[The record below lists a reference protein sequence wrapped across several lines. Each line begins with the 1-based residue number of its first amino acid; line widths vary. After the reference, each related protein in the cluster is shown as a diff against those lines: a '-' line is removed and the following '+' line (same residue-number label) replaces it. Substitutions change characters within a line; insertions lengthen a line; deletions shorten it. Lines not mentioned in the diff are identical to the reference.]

1 MLAACS
7 RAFLSVASGA
17 WSSPQSRLY
26 ILGRFLPSVA
36 GVIKKSITWM
46 HWPRPSGP
54 VPLGAMPKRKW
65 PVWWL
70 FGSFGCAFGAPTLSA
85 DVLRHSAESS
95 DDAAFEEF
103 NIEKNHNHRVLL
115 KLVSRLAHRA
125 ERNQA

>member
-1 MLAACS
+1 M
-7 RAFLSVASGA
+7 GE
-17 WSSPQSRLY
+17 SS
-26 ILGRFLPSVA
+26 
-36 GVIKKSITWM
+36 
-46 HWPRPSGP
+46 RPSAARCL
-54 VPLGAMPKRKW
+54 LGAMPKRKW